1 MAVEQGKVLVADEH
15 RGARGTADRGPSRL
29 LRGGV
34 EGNGRLTAMT
44 GAILIALLAVIGV
57 TILRLQQLIS
67 VHLFVGLLLIG
78 PVLVKLGSTGY
89 RFARYYTFNPAYR
102 LKGPPPLP
110 LRGLAPFVILS
121 TLVVLA
127 SGVALLV
134 VGPGSTGPLKLIHK
148 ASFIVWGAVTALHVL
163 GHLPEMGELL
173 TRSPRGDGN
182 SLSGGGNG
190 GRGREIALA
199 GGNGGLGRGIALAGG
214 LVGGLVLAL
223 LLLPDFAAWVSS
235 ESIHHFGR

>member
-1 MAVEQGKVLVADEH
+1 VAAEHGKALAADEL
-15 RGARGTADRGPSRL
+15 RRARGMADAGPSRL

-34 EGNGRLTAMT
+34 EGNARLTAMT
-44 GAILIALLAVIGV
+44 GAILISLLAVIGV
-57 TILRLQQLIS
+57 TILRLHQLIS
-67 VHLFVGLLLIG
+67 VHLFVGLMLIG

-89 RFARYYTFNPAYR
+89 RFVRYYTFNPAYR

-134 VGPGSTGPLKLIHK
+134 VGPGSTGPLKVIHK
-148 ASFIVWGAVTALHVL
+148 VSFIVWAGVTALHVL
-163 GHLPEMGELL
+163 GHLPEMSELL
-173 TRSPRGDGN
+173 TRSPRGASS
-182 SLSGGGNG
+182 SLSSG
-190 GRGREIALA
+190 

-214 LVGGLVLAL
+214 LVGGVVLAL
-223 LLLPDFAAWVSS
+223 LLLTDFAAWVSS
-235 ESIHHFGR
+235 ESIHHFGP

>member
-1 MAVEQGKVLVADEH
+1 MAAEQGSALAAGELHDT
-15 RGARGTADRGPSRL
+15 RDTSDRNGLSRL

-57 TILRLQQLIS
+57 TILRLHQLIS
-67 VHLFVGLLLIG
+67 VHLFVGLMLIG

-89 RFARYYTFNPAYR
+89 RFVRYYTFNPAYR
-102 LKGPPPLP
+102 LKGPPPLA

-148 ASFIVWGAVTALHVL
+148 ASFIVWAGVTALHVL
-163 GHLPEMGELL
+163 GHLPEMSELL
-173 TRSPRGDGN
+173 TRSPRSAAS
-182 SLSGGGNG
+182 SLSSA
-190 GRGREIALA
+190 RAD
-199 GGNGGLGRGIALAGG
+199 GGLGRGIALAGG
-214 LVGGLVLAL
+214 LVGGVVLAL

-235 ESIHHFGR
+235 ESIHHFGP